1 MALGCTRA
9 KTCYKPSLMHDDRD
23 APPSAPRDAEEQ
35 AAVASK
41 ALLDAAFVCD
51 LVLVRD
57 LLALGANPNVRDEDG
72 RTPLFS
78 AVLGGSLG
86 LVGLLIES
94 GADLD
99 AHDSQGFTVLHYCA
113 QEDLLEMA
121 RLLVSKG
128 ADVNAQDEDGSS
140 VLWRAVFSDRGRR
153 DLVEL
158 LLAAGAKPELPN
170 RAGESPRALAER
182 LGTGVFNAN

>member
-1 MALGCTRA
+1 
-9 KTCYKPSLMHDDRD
+9 
-23 APPSAPRDAEEQ
+23 
-35 AAVASK
+35 VASK
-41 ALLDAAFVCD
+41 ALVDAAFVCD

-94 GADLD
+94 GAEVN
-99 AHDSQGFTVLHYCA
+99 ARDSQGFTPLHYAA

-121 RLLVSKG
+121 RLLIAKG

-140 VLWRAVFSDRGRR
+140 VLWRAVFSERGRR
-153 DLVEL
+153 DLLEL
-158 LLAAGAKPELPN
+158 LLASGGKPDLPN
-170 RAGESPRALAER
+170 RAGETPRALADR
-182 LGTGVFNAN
+182 LGSGAFSAN